1 MLVHANTEQ
10 LQRLARCFYDVS
22 RTLLSVYDANKEKVC
37 SYPHDLCQFCTEVRK
52 SQKLTEKCLACD
64 RLAFEKCDETN
75 RLVTYKC
82 HMGLLEVAA
91 PIRYN
96 HVTLGYMMFG
106 QITDQRDKSDIAD
119 ALPTIAQEFGLSLEN
134 LQEGLQKIKYRSPS
148 YIESISTILEMCANY
163 IWQNSFISIK
173 NNATA
178 NSLDMYIKENLRNEL
193 NIASLCREF
202 HLSRSALYALSKE
215 YFGCGISEHVLTCR
229 LEFSKELLTNSDLS
243 VAQVA
248 EAIGIPDANYFT
260 RCFKKQI
267 GVTPKQYRTSQ
278 HSRL

>member
-37 SYPHDLCQFCTEVRK
+37 SYPHDLCQFCTEVRR
-52 SQKLTEKCLACD
+52 SEKLPEKCLACD

-106 QITDQRDKSDIAD
+106 QITDQRDKSDIA
-119 ALPTIAQEFGLSLEN
+119 ATLPAIAAKYGLDLEN
-134 LQEGLQKIKYRSPS
+134 LQDGLQKIKYRSPS
-148 YIESISTILEMCANY
+148 YIQSISTILEMCANY

-178 NSLDMYIKENLRNEL
+178 NSLDMYVKENLTDEL
-193 NIASLCREF
+193 NVEALCREF
-202 HLSRSALYALSKE
+202 HLSRSALYSLSKE
-215 YFGCGISEHVLTCR
+215 YFGCGISQHILGCR
-229 LEFSKELLTNSDLS
+229 LQAAKKLLTEEEMPITY
-243 VAQVA
+243 VA
-248 EAIGIPDANYFT
+248 EKVGIPDANYFT
-260 RCFKKQI
+260 RCFKKHT
-267 GVTPKQYRTSQ
+267 GLTPKKYRTK
-278 HSRL
+278 HAHT